1 MGRKLKTNGYV
12 ARQQLNAIERAGVT
26 ANRVLEQLLT
36 AESVQVRAV
45 LVAQAAIS
53 INKINSATSA
63 LKAIWLVEDAD
74 GTGDSD

>member
-1 MGRKLKTNGYV
+1 MGRRPKSNGYI
-12 ARQQLNAIERAGVT
+12 ARQQLNVIERAGAT

-53 INKINSATSA
+53 INKINCATST

-74 GTGDSD
+74 DANVGD